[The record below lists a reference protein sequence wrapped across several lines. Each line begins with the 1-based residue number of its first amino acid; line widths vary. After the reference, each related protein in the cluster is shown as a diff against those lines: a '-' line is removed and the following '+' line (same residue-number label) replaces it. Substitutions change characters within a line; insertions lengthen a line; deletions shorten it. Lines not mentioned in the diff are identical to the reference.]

1 MCWIQIDID
10 VVGVDFPGRGGGN
23 LGCLFVYSLSM
34 QCLRPLGYC
43 APYFPHSFFHR
54 LLADCFFLFV
64 TAILAFAFVCVAAS
78 NVSLSFLEL
87 FYNRNFLFF
96 VVTEKVSFS
105 VWQLLNLETKRTKSV
120 RNDFFW
126 DGFDFRRT
134 WFLRQIFVLVEVWM
148 FPGLHFVLSC
158 DPRRQVTM

>member
-34 QCLRPLGYC
+34 QRLRPLGYC
-43 APYFPHSFFHR
+43 VPLFYTFFCIR
-54 LLADCFFLFV
+54 VLADCFFLFV

-126 DGFDFRRT
+126 DGFDFRRNR
-134 WFLRQIFVLVEVWM
+134 FLRQIFVLLKFEC
-148 FPGLHFVLSC
+148 F
-158 DPRRQVTM
+158 QVCTLC

>member
-10 VVGVDFPGRGGGN
+10 VVDFPGRGGGN

-43 APYFPHSFFHR
+43 VPLFYTFFCIR

-64 TAILAFAFVCVAAS
+64 TEILAFAFVSVAAS

-105 VWQLLNLETKRTKSV
+105 VWQLLNLETKRQNPLET
-120 RNDFFW
+120 
-126 DGFDFRRT
+126 
-134 WFLRQIFVLVEVWM
+134 IFSEM
-148 FPGLHFVLSC
+148 DSIFGGLGSC
-158 DPRRQVTM
+158 DKFLFWLKFECFQVCTLC